1 MTAPGTW
8 EPWDWYAICRK
19 LTHGELGLRPWE
31 IERLTEPEIL
41 LALDDDF
48 SKRRPPTGATPLQS
62 EEEIAAYIQRVRDMT
77 PEQRLQEAMED

>member
-1 MTAPGTW
+1 MRPGKW

-19 LTHGELGLRPWE
+19 LVHKENGFKPWE

-48 SKRRPPTGATPLQS
+48 SKRRPPTGSTPLNS
-62 EEEIAAYIQRVRDMT
+62 PEEVLAYIQRRRSMT
-77 PEQRLQEAMED
+77 PAELLAEAMED